1 MKKFLLI
8 ISLSFCFPAFS
19 QISTDT
25 MVSRHLNE
33 NRIITVSLPASYHK
47 NKEKKNPLLVLL
59 DGDYLFNAFYGALS
73 YGNYW
78 DEMPETIIVGIHQNK
93 NNERESD
100 CEIDDATGHPIE
112 KGLKFFDFIA
122 TELLPNLEKKYR
134 ITPFKTIAGHDL
146 TASYLNLFLYKESSP
161 FSAYISLSPELAN
174 GMEAQIP
181 KQLSKTRTPV
191 FYYQSYSDKDLKEY
205 QEGIKVLHS
214 NILTIKNENLHYKQ
228 DEFKDASHYSL
239 VLHSIPNAL
248 YHIFESYQAITPLE
262 YNEKIVVLPSNYV
275 SYLTKKYDN
284 MEKYYGVKIPVRM
297 SDFNAI
303 ESAIL
308 KNKMYNELEELSIV
322 ARKNYPKT
330 MLADY
335 ELAVMFEQKGD
346 LKRAAKY
353 YQDAFLKDEV
363 GQLTK
368 DMMFEKSDSLK
379 KSFAKKGKETKQT
392 ETIEAV
398 EEKK

>member
-47 NKEKKNPLLVLL
+47 NKEKKYPLLVLL

-146 TASYLNLFLYKESSP
+146 TASYLNLFLYKEGSP

-228 DEFKDASHYSL
+228 DEFKDASQYSS

-322 ARKNYPKT
+322 ARKNYQKT

>member
-47 NKEKKNPLLVLL
+47 NKEKKYPLLVLL

-146 TASYLNLFLYKESSP
+146 TASYLNLLLYKESSP

>member
-47 NKEKKNPLLVLL
+47 NKEKKYPLLVLL

>member
-47 NKEKKNPLLVLL
+47 NKEKKYPLLVLL

-275 SYLTKKYDN
+275 SYLTKRYDN
-284 MEKYYGVKIPVRM
+284 METSYGVRLPVGM

-308 KNKMYNELEELSIV
+308 KNKMYNELEELSIG

>member
-47 NKEKKNPLLVLL
+47 NKEKKYPLLVLL

-297 SDFNAI
+297 
-303 ESAIL
+303 L
-308 KNKMYNELEELSIV
+308 
-322 ARKNYPKT
+322 
-330 MLADY
+330 
-335 ELAVMFEQKGD
+335 
-346 LKRAAKY
+346 
-353 YQDAFLKDEV
+353 
-363 GQLTK
+363 
-368 DMMFEKSDSLK
+368 
-379 KSFAKKGKETKQT
+379 
-392 ETIEAV
+392 
-398 EEKK
+398 

>member
-1 MKKFLLI
+1 MKKFLII

-47 NKEKKNPLLVLL
+47 NKEKKYPLLVLL

>member
-47 NKEKKNPLLVLL
+47 NKEKKYPLLVLL

-322 ARKNYPKT
+322 ARKNYQKT

>member
-47 NKEKKNPLLVLL
+47 NKEKKYPLLVLL

-275 SYLTKKYDN
+275 SYLTKRYDN
-284 MEKYYGVKIPVRM
+284 METSYGVRLPVGM

>member
-47 NKEKKNPLLVLL
+47 NKEKKYPLLVLL

-308 KNKMYNELEELSIV
+308 KNKMYNELEELSIL

-368 DMMFEKSDSLK
+368 DMMFEKADSLK
-379 KSFAKKGKETKQT
+379 KSFAKKGKETKQS
-392 ETIEAV
+392 ETTDAV

>member
-47 NKEKKNPLLVLL
+47 NKEKKYPLLVLL
-59 DGDYLFNAFYGALS
+59 DGDYIFDAFYGALS

>member
-47 NKEKKNPLLVLL
+47 NKEKKYPLLVLL

-214 NILTIKNENLHYKQ
+214 NKKKKKNENLHYKQ

>member
-1 MKKFLLI
+1 MKRILLI
-8 ISLSFCFPAFS
+8 ISLSFCIPTFS

-25 MVSRHLNE
+25 IASLHLNE
-33 NRIITVSLPASYHK
+33 NRIITVSLPASYQK
-47 NKEKKNPLLVLL
+47 NKEKKYPLLVLL
-59 DGDYLFNAFYGALS
+59 DGDYLFNAFNGALS

-112 KGLKFFDFIA
+112 KGIPFFDFIS
-122 TELLPNLEKKYR
+122 TELLPKLEKKYR
-134 ITPFKTIAGHDL
+134 INPFKTIAGHDL

>member
-1 MKKFLLI
+1 
-8 ISLSFCFPAFS
+8 
-19 QISTDT
+19 
-25 MVSRHLNE
+25 
-33 NRIITVSLPASYHK
+33 
-47 NKEKKNPLLVLL
+47 
-59 DGDYLFNAFYGALS
+59 
-73 YGNYW
+73 
-78 DEMPETIIVGIHQNK
+78 
-93 NNERESD
+93 
-100 CEIDDATGHPIE
+100 
-112 KGLKFFDFIA
+112 
-122 TELLPNLEKKYR
+122 
-134 ITPFKTIAGHDL
+134 
-146 TASYLNLFLYKESSP
+146 
-161 FSAYISLSPELAN
+161 
-174 GMEAQIP
+174 
-181 KQLSKTRTPV
+181 
-191 FYYQSYSDKDLKEY
+191 
-205 QEGIKVLHS
+205 
-214 NILTIKNENLHYKQ
+214 
-228 DEFKDASHYSL
+228 
-239 VLHSIPNAL
+239 
-248 YHIFESYQAITPLE
+248 
-262 YNEKIVVLPSNYV
+262 
-275 SYLTKKYDN
+275 

>member
-1 MKKFLLI
+1 MKRILLI
-8 ISLSFCFPAFS
+8 ISLSFCIPTFS

-25 MVSRHLNE
+25 IASLHLNE
-33 NRIITVSLPASYHK
+33 NRIITVSLPASYQK
-47 NKEKKNPLLVLL
+47 NKEKKYPLLVLL
-59 DGDYLFNAFYGALS
+59 DGDYLFNAFNGALS

-112 KGLKFFDFIA
+112 KGIPFFDFIS
-122 TELLPNLEKKYR
+122 TELLPKLEKKYR
-134 ITPFKTIAGHDL
+134 INPFKTIAGHDL

-174 GMEAQIP
+174 GMEVQIP
-181 KQLSKTRTPV
+181 KQLSKIKTPV

-205 QEGIKVLHS
+205 QEGIKTLHS
-214 NILTIKNENLHYKQ
+214 NILTVKNENLHYKQ
-228 DEFKDASHYSL
+228 DKFIDASHYSL
-239 VLHSIPNAL
+239 VLYSIPNAL
-248 YHIFESYQAITPLE
+248 YHLFESYQAITPLE
-262 YNEKIVVLPSNYV
+262 YNEKIVVLPSDYV

-308 KNKMYNELEELSIV
+308 KNKMYNELEELSIL

-368 DMMFEKSDSLK
+368 DMMFEKADSLK
-379 KSFAKKGKETKQT
+379 KSFAKKGKETKQS
-392 ETIEAV
+392 ETTDAV

>member
-47 NKEKKNPLLVLL
+47 NKEKKYPLLVLL

-112 KGLKFFDFIA
+112 KGIPFFDFIS
-122 TELLPNLEKKYR
+122 TELLPKLEKKYR
-134 ITPFKTIAGHDL
+134 INPFKTIAGHDL

>member
-1 MKKFLLI
+1 
-8 ISLSFCFPAFS
+8 
-19 QISTDT
+19 

-47 NKEKKNPLLVLL
+47 NKEKKYPLLVLL

>member
-47 NKEKKNPLLVLL
+47 NKEKKYPLLVLL

-275 SYLTKKYDN
+275 SYLTKKYDT

>member
-47 NKEKKNPLLVLL
+47 NKEKKYPLLVLL

-308 KNKMYNELEELSIV
+308 KNKMYNELEELSIL

>member
-47 NKEKKNPLLVLL
+47 NKEKKYPLLVLL

-346 LKRAAKY
+346 LKIAAKY

>member
-47 NKEKKNPLLVLL
+47 NKEKKYPLLVLL

-122 TELLPNLEKKYR
+122 TELLPNLAKKYR

>member
-47 NKEKKNPLLVLL
+47 NKEKKYPLLVLL

-73 YGNYW
+73 DGNYW

>member
-8 ISLSFCFPAFS
+8 ISLSFCFPSFS

-47 NKEKKNPLLVLL
+47 NKEKKYPLLVLL

-368 DMMFEKSDSLK
+368 DMMFEKSDSFK

>member
-33 NRIITVSLPASYHK
+33 NRIITVSLPTSYHK
-47 NKEKKNPLLVLL
+47 NKEKKYPLLVLL

>member
-1 MKKFLLI
+1 MKKSLLI
-8 ISLSFCFPAFS
+8 VSLLFCVTAFA

-25 MVSRHLNE
+25 IASQSLGE
-33 NRIITVSLPASYHK
+33 NRIITVSLPASYQK
-47 NKEKKNPLLVLL
+47 NKEKKYPLLILL
-59 DGDYLFNAFYGALS
+59 DGDYLFDAFNGALS
-73 YGNYW
+73 YGSYW

-93 NNERESD
+93 NNEREYD
-100 CEIDDATGHPIE
+100 CETDNAGYPIE
-112 KGLKFFDFIA
+112 KGTKFFDFISK
-122 TELLPNLEKKYR
+122 ELLLNLEKKYK
-134 ITPFKTIAGHDL
+134 ITPFKIIAGHDL
-146 TASYLNLFLYKESSP
+146 TGSYLNLFLYKENSP
-161 FSAYISLSPELAN
+161 FSAYISLSPELAT
-174 GMEAQIP
+174 GMEVQIA
-181 KQLSKTRTPV
+181 KQLSKISKPV

-205 QEGIKVLHS
+205 QEGIKILHS

-228 DEFKDASHYSL
+228 DKFLNASHYSL

-248 YHIFESYQAITPLE
+248 YHLFETYQAITPLE
-262 YNEKIVVLPSNYV
+262 YNEKIVVLPSDYV

-284 MEKYYGVKIPVRM
+284 MEKYYGVRTPIRI

-308 KNKMYNELEELSIV
+308 KNKMYNELEELSIL

-335 ELAVMFEQKGD
+335 ELALMFEQKGD

-353 YQDAFLKDEV
+353 YQDAFLKDEI

-368 DMMFEKSDSLK
+368 DMMFEKTDSLK
-379 KSFAKKGKETKQT
+379 KSFAKKGKETEQSEIT
-392 ETIEAV
+392 DAV

>member
-25 MVSRHLNE
+25 MVSRHFNE

-47 NKEKKNPLLVLL
+47 NKEKKYPLLVLL

>member
-47 NKEKKNPLLVLL
+47 NKEKKYPLLVLL

-100 CEIDDATGHPIE
+100 CEIDATTGHPIE

>member
-47 NKEKKNPLLVLL
+47 NKEKKYPLLVLL

-322 ARKNYPKT
+322 ARKNYPKA

>member
-1 MKKFLLI
+1 
-8 ISLSFCFPAFS
+8 
-19 QISTDT
+19 
-25 MVSRHLNE
+25 
-33 NRIITVSLPASYHK
+33 
-47 NKEKKNPLLVLL
+47 
-59 DGDYLFNAFYGALS
+59 
-73 YGNYW
+73 
-78 DEMPETIIVGIHQNK
+78 
-93 NNERESD
+93 
-100 CEIDDATGHPIE
+100 
-112 KGLKFFDFIA
+112 
-122 TELLPNLEKKYR
+122 
-134 ITPFKTIAGHDL
+134 
-146 TASYLNLFLYKESSP
+146 
-161 FSAYISLSPELAN
+161 
-174 GMEAQIP
+174 MEAQIP

-248 YHIFESYQAITPLE
+248 YLIFESYQAITPLE

>member
-47 NKEKKNPLLVLL
+47 NKEKKYPLLVLL

-214 NILTIKNENLHYKQ
+214 NILTIKNEKLHYKQ

>member
-47 NKEKKNPLLVLL
+47 NKEKKYPLLVLL

-368 DMMFEKSDSLK
+368 DMMFEKADSLK

>member
-47 NKEKKNPLLVLL
+47 NKEKKYPLLVLL

-146 TASYLNLFLYKESSP
+146 TASYLNLFLYKESSL

>member
-47 NKEKKNPLLVLL
+47 NKEKKYPLLVLL

-122 TELLPNLEKKYR
+122 AELLPNLEKKYR

>member
-47 NKEKKNPLLVLL
+47 NKEKKYPLLVLL

-205 QEGIKVLHS
+205 QEGITVLHS

-248 YHIFESYQAITPLE
+248 YHIFESYRAITPLE

>member
-47 NKEKKNPLLVLL
+47 NKEKKYPLLVLL

-379 KSFAKKGKETKQT
+379 KSFVKKGKETKQT

>member
-1 MKKFLLI
+1 MTKFLLI
-8 ISLSFCFPAFS
+8 LSLLFCVTTFA

-25 MVSRHLNE
+25 IASQHLDE
-33 NRIITVSLPASYHK
+33 NRIITVSLPASYQK
-47 NKEKKNPLLVLL
+47 NKEKKYPLLVLL
-59 DGDYLFNAFYGALS
+59 DGDYLFDAFNGALS

-93 NNERESD
+93 NNDRESD
-100 CEIDDATGHPIE
+100 CEIDDATGYPIE
-112 KGLKFFDFIA
+112 KGTKFFDFIS

-134 ITPFKTIAGHDL
+134 ITPFKIIAGHDL
-146 TASYLNLFLYKESSP
+146 TASYLNLFLYQETSP
-161 FSAYISLSPELAN
+161 FSAYISLSPELAT
-174 GMEAQIP
+174 GMEVQIP
-181 KQLSKTRTPV
+181 KQLSKTSKPV

-205 QEGIKVLHS
+205 QEGIKILHS

-228 DEFKDASHYSL
+228 DKFINASHYSL

-248 YHIFESYQAITPLE
+248 YHLFEAYQAITPLE
-262 YNEKIVVLPSNYV
+262 YNEKIVVLPSDYV
-275 SYLTKKYDN
+275 SYLTKKYDD
-284 MEKYYGVKIPVRM
+284 MEKYYGVRTPVRI

-308 KNKMYNELEELSIV
+308 KNKMYNELEELSIL

-335 ELAVMFEQKGD
+335 ELGLMFEQKGD

-353 YQDAFLKDEV
+353 YQDAFLKDEI

-368 DMMFEKSDSLK
+368 DMMFEKTDSLK
-379 KSFAKKGKETKQT
+379 KSFAQKGKETEQSEIT
-392 ETIEAV
+392 AAV

>member
-47 NKEKKNPLLVLL
+47 NKEKKYPLLVLL

-205 QEGIKVLHS
+205 QESIKVLHS

>member
-47 NKEKKNPLLVLL
+47 NKEKKYPLLVLL

-368 DMMFEKSDSLK
+368 DMMFEKADSLK
-379 KSFAKKGKETKQT
+379 KSFAKKGKETKQS
-392 ETIEAV
+392 ETTDAV